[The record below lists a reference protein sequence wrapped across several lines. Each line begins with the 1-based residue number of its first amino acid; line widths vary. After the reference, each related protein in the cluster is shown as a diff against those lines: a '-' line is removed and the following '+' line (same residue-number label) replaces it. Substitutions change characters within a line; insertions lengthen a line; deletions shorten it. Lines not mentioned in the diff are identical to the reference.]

1 MSSTV
6 EIKVSYS
13 QVGALLRGTEVK
25 NMLEQEASS
34 IASRCGSGYGHD
46 TKSMGTRVIASVY
59 TESYDAM
66 QDNLDNNTIL
76 KAL

>member
-13 QVGALLRGTEVK
+13 QVGALLRGSETK
-25 NMLEQEASS
+25 AMLEQAASEVRG
-34 IASRCGSGYGHD
+34 RCGDGYSSD

-59 TESYDAM
+59 TDTYEAM
-66 QDNLDNNTIL
+66 KDNLQNNTIL

>member
-6 EIKVSYS
+6 EIKVNYS
-13 QVGALLRGTEVK
+13 QVGALLRGAEVK
-25 NMLEQEASS
+25 NMVDQEASS
-34 IASRCGSGYGHD
+34 IASRCGDGYGHD

-59 TESYDAM
+59 TESYNAM
-66 QDNLDNNTIL
+66 RDNLNNNTIL